1 MGRPVSTPIASVVI
15 PALDAATTIGE
26 QLESLAAQDVV
37 DQLEVLVMDNGS
49 TDATRAVAS
58 SWQPRIAGLR
68 VVDASGKRGAS
79 NARNLGIEVAASDNV
94 LLCDADDRVAPG
106 WASEMLAQ
114 LAEADAVAGRVLP
127 WELRDDPV
135 PSEGFREWFEP
146 RYDFLPAFTTNN
158 AGVRKSAV
166 TAVGGFD
173 DRMDPAEDID
183 LAWRMQ
189 LAGRT
194 FVLAPD
200 AVVFARP
207 RTTPRDVFRQTFAYG
222 RSEVRL
228 YSKFRGDGMPKRSVS
243 SGVRKLASLAR
254 TSPDLIDAETRVHWF
269 GRAGW
274 RCGRIAGSAREHVLY
289 L

>member
-1 MGRPVSTPIASVVI
+1 MPVASVVI
-15 PALDAATTIGE
+15 PALNAETTIGE
-26 QLESLAAQDVV
+26 QLASLAAQDVV
-37 DQLEVLVMDNGS
+37 DELEVLVMDNGS
-49 TDATRAVAS
+49 TDGTRAVAT
-58 SWQPRIAGLR
+58 SWQPRIAGLH
-68 VVDASGKRGAS
+68 VVDASAKRGAS

-106 WASEMLAQ
+106 WASELLAQ
-114 LAEADAVAGRVLP
+114 LAAADAVAGRVLP
-127 WELRDDPV
+127 WEDRDDRV
-135 PSEGFREWFEP
+135 PPDGHLEWFAP

-173 DRMDPAEDID
+173 DGMDPAEDID

-189 LAGRT
+189 LAGQN
-194 FVLAPD
+194 FALAPD

-207 RTTPRDVFRQTFAYG
+207 RATAVDVFRQTYAYG

-228 YSKFRGDGMPKRSVS
+228 YSKFRGDGMPKRSVAT
-243 SGVRKLASLAR
+243 GVRKLASLVR
-254 TSPDLIDAETRVHWF
+254 TSPDLADADARVHWF

>member
-1 MGRPVSTPIASVVI
+1 MSTPVASVVI
-15 PALDAATTIGE
+15 PALNAETTLGE
-26 QLESLAAQDVV
+26 QLESLAQQEVV

-49 TDATRAVAS
+49 TDGTRELAR
-58 SWQPRIAGLR
+58 SWRPRIAGLQ

-79 NARNLGIEVAASDNV
+79 NARNLGIELAASDNV
-94 LLCDADDRVAPG
+94 LLCDADDRVAPR
-106 WASEMLAQ
+106 WASELLAQ
-114 LAEADAVAGRVLP
+114 LAVADAVAGRVLP
-127 WELRDDPV
+127 WQMRAQPI
-135 PSEGFREWFEP
+135 PSDGHREWFEP

-158 AGVRKSAV
+158 AGVRRSAV
-166 TAVGGFD
+166 AAVGGFD

-189 LAGRT
+189 LAGQA
-194 FVLAPD
+194 FVTAPD

-228 YSKFRGDGMPKRSVS
+228 YSKFRGDGMPKRSATT
-243 SGVRKLASLAR
+243 GVRKLASLVK
-254 TSPDLIDAETRVHWF
+254 TSPDLADPDARMHWF

-274 RCGRIAGSAREHVLY
+274 RFGRIAGSARERVLY